1 MSWKETR
8 PGRFE
13 RPLACVEGFFKQLA
27 DTGIQI
33 NREHWAVRVHA
44 RFCWGGAAE
53 NLETALRHA
62 WKTMRFDHPEV
73 ASFAEGDTRVYQVPD
88 PDDLLSWLTE
98 TFVVV
103 QDGTV
108 DDLLGSI
115 RPSRFPRLYFLP
127 QHSDL
132 LIQIPHW
139 YIDGIGSIC
148 LLNNL
153 FEALADP
160 REVAFGTEP
169 ARLSP
174 ALEQAANLPT
184 DPTRTHEQAASK
196 LLTTLTGGLPSTS
209 VPMEHPHA
217 IPGATGRLAIILQ
230 NNVAQ
235 SISSVCRAR
244 KTTVAAVLHAALIAA
259 TQELAGSEMKSC
271 NYTSWG
277 VFSLRPY
284 LAPDF
289 VNPKAHPVNLH
300 VCGLPLTIRPS
311 SFSANVSHLSEFY
324 KQVANPESRANVWPL
339 LSPFYQNLT
348 AAASQPPQ
356 EDTPTAMG
364 PVLSSIGIADRYL
377 KSQYGNKV
385 TVSRFWLSSEVLSG
399 EPLVYL
405 WTWQGEMSLSV
416 CYNKELHTPDRMRGL
431 LEVTRDKLL
440 EYLDIQQSA

>member
-13 RPLACVEGFFKQLA
+13 RPLTCAEGYFKQLA

-33 NREHWAVRVHA
+33 NREHWAIRVHA
-44 RFCWGGAAE
+44 RFCWDGAADDP
-53 NLETALRHA
+53 ETALRHA
-62 WKTMRFDHPEV
+62 WKTMRFDHPEI
-73 ASFAEGDTRVYQVPD
+73 ASFAEGDTRVYQVPE

-98 TFVVV
+98 TFVVI

-127 QHSDL
+127 QYSDL
-132 LIQIPHW
+132 LIQLPHW

-148 LLNNL
+148 LLNNM

-160 REVAFGTEP
+160 REIAFGTEP
-169 ARLSP
+169 ARLLP
-174 ALEQAANLPT
+174 VLEQTANLPT
-184 DPTRTHEQAASK
+184 HSTRMHDQVASK
-196 LLTTLTGGLPSTS
+196 LLTMFTSGLPSIS
-209 VPMEHPHA
+209 VPMEHPQA

-230 NNVAQ
+230 NNVTQ
-235 SISSVCRAR
+235 VISSVCRAR
-244 KTTVAAVLHAALIAA
+244 KTTVTAAVHAALIAA
-259 TQELAGSEMKSC
+259 TQEMAGPEMKSC

-311 SFSANVSHLSEFY
+311 SFAANVSHLSGFY
-324 KQVANPESRANVWPL
+324 KQLANPESRANVWPHL
-339 LSPFYQNLT
+339 DPFYQTLT
-348 AAASQPPQ
+348 AAVRQPPQ
-356 EDTPTAMG
+356 EDTPPAVG
-364 PVLSSIGIADRYL
+364 PLLDSIGIADRYL

-385 TVSRFWLSSEVLSG
+385 TVSRFWLSTEVLSA
-399 EPLVYL
+399 ELLIYL
-405 WTWQGEMSLSV
+405 WTWQGEMKLSA
-416 CYNKELHTPDRMRGL
+416 CYNKEFHAPDRVRRL
-431 LEVTRDKLL
+431 LEITRDKLL
-440 EYLDIQQSA
+440 EYLDIPQSA